1 MNFFQTS
8 FFLSIF
14 TFAVFCGSSFTV
26 ADDNN
31 SKKGKKTL
39 KCTYSSKEFDIF
51 YNDDAPQSITS
62 THKVAART
70 SILTAPLRDFYNTSK
85 VVGLWTAREFNALRY
100 SYDIQDYVA
109 TYHFFDKKYP
119 GGSSLIIM
127 SSYFS
132 LSEKNGYFL
141 TSNINYSMKFL

>member
-1 MNFFQTS
+1 MSIKNSEFSTFEMLYFQITI
-8 FFLSIF
+8 FLSIF
-14 TFAVFCGSSFTV
+14 AFSVFCDSSFTV
-26 ADDNN
+26 TDDNN
-31 SKKGKKTL
+31 SRRNKKTL

-62 THKVAART
+62 TYKVAART
-70 SILTAPLRDFYNTSK
+70 SILTAPLRDFHNASK
-85 VVGLWTAREFNALRY
+85 IVGLWTVREFNALRN
-100 SYDIQDYVA
+100 SYNIQDYVT

-132 LSEKNGYFL
+132 ISDTNGE
-141 TSNINYSMKFL
+141 